1 MRKEYD
7 VIVVGGGPAGSTA
20 ARFAKTATNTV
31 ALFERDRE
39 IGIPVRCA
47 EATSIPDLERFVK
60 IDPRWVATTITK
72 ARLISP
78 SDQKV
83 WLNLPNDGVILN
95 RRLFDNGLAEIAA
108 NQGVEIFTKSNVY
121 KIEPDG
127 KQNWKVFV
135 RHLDRDY
142 IVKSKIIIAADGV
155 ESRIAR
161 FAGIRTQTVLKD
173 IESCAQVLLGNLDV
187 AENQIDFY
195 FSSRWAPGGYAWVFP
210 KGNRTANVGLGV
222 NGAYYKRRSAIEYLD
237 DFINEKFPE
246 AARLTTVAGG
256 VPVAKSLKKIAS
268 DGLLI
273 VGDAARQVNPVTGG
287 GILAAITAG
296 KIAGLVAA
304 QAIARNDWSV
314 NVLKE
319 YQTEWDKNVGKDY
332 ARFYKIKE
340 WMTELSDD
348 ELDEIATLL
357 QKIPPDDINIMTV
370 FKVAL
375 RNKPALL
382 LEAIKLFAQMI

>member
-60 IDPRWVATTITK
+60 IDPHWIATTITK

-108 NQGVEIFTKSNVY
+108 TQGVEIFTKANVY
-121 KIEPDG
+121 KIVSDG
-127 KQNWKVFV
+127 EQHWEVFV

-370 FKVAL
+370 FKIAL

>member
-1 MRKEYD
+1 
-7 VIVVGGGPAGSTA
+7 
-20 ARFAKTATNTV
+20 
-31 ALFERDRE
+31 
-39 IGIPVRCA
+39 
-47 EATSIPDLERFVK
+47 
-60 IDPRWVATTITK
+60 
-72 ARLISP
+72 
-78 SDQKV
+78 
-83 WLNLPNDGVILN
+83 
-95 RRLFDNGLAEIAA
+95 
-108 NQGVEIFTKSNVY
+108 
-121 KIEPDG
+121 
-127 KQNWKVFV
+127 
-135 RHLDRDY
+135 
-142 IVKSKIIIAADGV
+142 
-155 ESRIAR
+155 
-161 FAGIRTQTVLKD
+161 
-173 IESCAQVLLGNLDV
+173 
-187 AENQIDFY
+187 
-195 FSSRWAPGGYAWVFP
+195 GGYAWVFP
-210 KGNRTANVGLGV
+210 KCNRTANVGLGV

-340 WMTELSDD
+340 WMTELTDD

-370 FKVAL
+370 FKIAL

>member
-47 EATSIPDLERFVK
+47 EATSIQDLERFVK

-108 NQGVEIFTKSNVY
+108 TQGVEIFTKANVY
-121 KIEPDG
+121 KIVSDG
-127 KQNWKVFV
+127 EQNWEVFV

-187 AENQIDFY
+187 VENQIDFY

-370 FKVAL
+370 FKIAL

>member
-47 EATSIPDLERFVK
+47 EATSIQDLERFVK

-108 NQGVEIFTKSNVY
+108 TQGVEIFTKANVY
-121 KIEPDG
+121 KIVSDG
-127 KQNWKVFV
+127 EQHWEVFV

-187 AENQIDFY
+187 VENQIDFY

-370 FKVAL
+370 FKIAL

>member
-108 NQGVEIFTKSNVY
+108 TQGVEIFTKANVY
-121 KIEPDG
+121 KIVSDG
-127 KQNWKVFV
+127 EQHWEVFV

-187 AENQIDFY
+187 VENQIDFY

-340 WMTELSDD
+340 WMTELTDD

-370 FKVAL
+370 FKIAL

>member
-60 IDPRWVATTITK
+60 IDPHWIATTITK

-108 NQGVEIFTKSNVY
+108 TQGVEIFTKANVY
-121 KIEPDG
+121 KIVSDG
-127 KQNWKVFV
+127 EQHWEVFV

-195 FSSRWAPGGYAWVFP
+195 FSSRWAPG
-210 KGNRTANVGLGV
+210 
-222 NGAYYKRRSAIEYLD
+222 
-237 DFINEKFPE
+237 
-246 AARLTTVAGG
+246 
-256 VPVAKSLKKIAS
+256 
-268 DGLLI
+268 
-273 VGDAARQVNPVTGG
+273 
-287 GILAAITAG
+287 
-296 KIAGLVAA
+296 
-304 QAIARNDWSV
+304 
-314 NVLKE
+314 
-319 YQTEWDKNVGKDY
+319 
-332 ARFYKIKE
+332 
-340 WMTELSDD
+340 
-348 ELDEIATLL
+348 
-357 QKIPPDDINIMTV
+357 
-370 FKVAL
+370 
-375 RNKPALL
+375 
-382 LEAIKLFAQMI
+382 

>member
-47 EATSIPDLERFVK
+47 EATSMPDLERFVK
-60 IDPRWVATTITK
+60 IDPHWIATTITK

-108 NQGVEIFTKSNVY
+108 TQGVEIFTKANVY
-121 KIEPDG
+121 KIVLDG
-127 KQNWKVFV
+127 EQNWEVFV

-142 IVKSKIIIAADGV
+142 IVKSKLIIAADGV

-161 FAGIRTQTVLKD
+161 LAGIRTQTVLKD
-173 IESCAQVLLGNLDV
+173 IESCAQTLLGNLDI
-187 AENQIDFY
+187 AEDQIDFY

-222 NGAYYKRRSAIEYLD
+222 NGAYYQGRSAMEYLN
-237 DFINEKFPE
+237 DFINEKFPK

-340 WMTELSDD
+340 WMTELTDD
-348 ELDEIATLL
+348 ELDEIANLL

-370 FKVAL
+370 FKIAL

>member
-340 WMTELSDD
+340 WMTELTDD

>member
-31 ALFERDRE
+31 AIFERDRE

-108 NQGVEIFTKSNVY
+108 TQGVEIFTKANVY
-121 KIEPDG
+121 KIVSDG
-127 KQNWKVFV
+127 EQHWEVFV

-340 WMTELSDD
+340 WMTELTDD

-370 FKVAL
+370 FKIAL

>member
-31 ALFERDRE
+31 AIFERDRE

-60 IDPRWVATTITK
+60 IDPHWIATTITK

-108 NQGVEIFTKSNVY
+108 TQGVEIFTKANVY
-121 KIEPDG
+121 KIVSDG
-127 KQNWKVFV
+127 EQHWEVFV

-370 FKVAL
+370 FKIAL

>member
-108 NQGVEIFTKSNVY
+108 TQGVEIFTKANVY
-121 KIEPDG
+121 KIVSDG
-127 KQNWKVFV
+127 EQHWEVFV
-135 RHLDRDY
+135 RHLNRDY

-173 IESCAQVLLGNLDV
+173 IESCAQALLGNLDI
-187 AENQIDFY
+187 ADDQIDFY

-210 KGNRTANVGLGV
+210 KGNHTANVGLGV
-222 NGAYYKRRSAIEYLD
+222 NGAYYKGRSAIEYLD

-370 FKVAL
+370 FKIAL

>member
-1 MRKEYD
+1 
-7 VIVVGGGPAGSTA
+7 
-20 ARFAKTATNTV
+20 
-31 ALFERDRE
+31 
-39 IGIPVRCA
+39 
-47 EATSIPDLERFVK
+47 
-60 IDPRWVATTITK
+60 
-72 ARLISP
+72 
-78 SDQKV
+78 
-83 WLNLPNDGVILN
+83 
-95 RRLFDNGLAEIAA
+95 
-108 NQGVEIFTKSNVY
+108 
-121 KIEPDG
+121 
-127 KQNWKVFV
+127 
-135 RHLDRDY
+135 
-142 IVKSKIIIAADGV
+142 
-155 ESRIAR
+155 
-161 FAGIRTQTVLKD
+161 
-173 IESCAQVLLGNLDV
+173 
-187 AENQIDFY
+187 
-195 FSSRWAPGGYAWVFP
+195 
-210 KGNRTANVGLGV
+210 
-222 NGAYYKRRSAIEYLD
+222 
-237 DFINEKFPE
+237 NEKFPE

-370 FKVAL
+370 FKIAL